1 MTLEDEIQRLVDIE
15 AIKQLRGRYSRADRH
30 QGLGP
35 LRRLA
40 RRGRASR
47 RPTAAST
54 RAATTIVAS
63 VSGVLATA
71 TTMHHQHTPEI
82 EITGPDTATGIWAM
96 QDIVHIGTFVLRGW
110 GHYSEEYV
118 RTAEGW
124 KIKSSTL
131 TRVRVDTEGEYQ
143 R

>member
-1 MTLEDEIQRLVDIE
+1 MTVEDDVQRLVDIE
-15 AIKQLRGRYSRADRH
+15 AIKQLRGRYSRAVDTKNWDLF
-30 QGLGP
+30 GASLAVDA
-35 LRRLA
+35 RLA
-40 RRGRASR
+40 TDGGVHEGRDA
-47 RPTAAST
+47 
-54 RAATTIVAS
+54 IVAAIS
-63 VSGVLATA
+63 RALANA

-82 EITGPDTATGIWAM
+82 EITGDAATGIWAM
-96 QDIVHIGTFVLRGW
+96 NDIVYMGTFVLRGF

-131 TRVRVDTEGEYQ
+131 TRVRVETEGEPPG